1 MQLSDDPARLRESS
15 DRVAVTRDVR
25 RTRLFW
31 PAMVAVLLAVG
42 AAGSIIGAWQVHRT
56 DERSSRQVFQ
66 ASAAQIASTLKL
78 AILHEQDL
86 VVGAAAVFVRNPQT
100 TEAEF
105 RQWTESTAAFKRYPE
120 LQGISV
126 LTMVPASQLGTFA
139 ARDELDPPGPLS
151 PGGTL
156 QVSPPGYRRD
166 YCLET
171 VAQSRNPALALPAGT
186 DFCQTSLGPQFLR
199 ARDTGLALYIPY
211 KTGKLE
217 ELGLGNAI
225 YEGGTTP
232 STVSARRADLIGW
245 TGIEV
250 LPGVLLSTAL
260 QHHPSTAVSFQT
272 GTGNSKVTFTGGS
285 APAHAQSTS
294 IDLHNGWHVE
304 VLAAANGG
312 SLLTDG
318 NSSALLFGG
327 ILFTALLAVLI
338 YVLGT
343 SRSRALL
350 LVEERTDELHY
361 QAFHDALTGLPNRA
375 LINDRVQH
383 MLAQAKR
390 EPRLVAALFLD
401 LDNFK
406 DINDT
411 LGHKAGD
418 ELLAGVATR
427 LSGLLRKG
435 DTVGRLG
442 GDEFIVLTEGTA
454 TSSGAEALADRIL
467 QALALPFEVSGAPV
481 AVTATASIGIA
492 IGTQDISPG
501 ELLRNADIALYHAK
515 ATGKYRFAIYS
526 DRMKKSID
534 DRQRLDAQ
542 LHTALNS
549 GQFFLLYQPTITL
562 SSGEI
567 SGVEA
572 LLRWRH
578 PTRGVLPP
586 SEFVPA
592 LESTG
597 LIIPVGR
604 WVLETA
610 CRAGAAWHGQG
621 HRIAVSVNVSPKQLQ
636 RGRITDD
643 VRGALSA
650 SGFDPTM
657 LVLEL
662 TETSLMRAPGET
674 ISRLLRLRR
683 LGVRL
688 AIDDFGTGF
697 SSLAYLQQFPIDQ
710 LKIDQSFVAG
720 LVGSEKSSAIIRTFV
735 QLGKTLG
742 LEVVAEG
749 IETGDQRDELEGLGV
764 DTGQGFLFSGP
775 LDVETFDTMLG
786 ARSMLA
792 ERVTS

>member
-1 MQLSDDPARLRESS
+1 MQLRDEPTRVRESS
-15 DRVAVTRDVR
+15 DPVAATRRVR

-31 PAMVAVLLAVG
+31 PAMSAVVLAVG
-42 AAGSIIGAWQVHRT
+42 ILGSVIGAWQVHRT
-56 DERSSRQVFQ
+56 VEQSARQTFQ

-86 VVGAAAVFVRNPQT
+86 VIGAAAVFVRNPQT

-105 RQWTESTAAFKRYPE
+105 LQWTASTSAFKRYPE
-120 LQGISV
+120 LQGISE
-126 LTMVPASQLGTFA
+126 LTMVTPAELDAFA

-151 PGGTL
+151 PRGTL
-156 QVSPPGYRRD
+156 QVNPPGNRPY

-171 VAQSRNPALALPAGT
+171 VAQSRSPALALPAGT
-186 DFCQTSLGPQFLR
+186 DFCQTGLGKEFLS
-199 ARDTGLALYIPY
+199 ARDTGWEMYIPY
-211 KTGKLE
+211 NTGKLG

-225 YEGGTTP
+225 YKYGTTP
-232 STVSARRADLIGW
+232 NTVATRRADLIGW

-260 QHHPSTAVSFQT
+260 EDHPSTAVLFHF
-272 GTGNSKVTFTGGS
+272 GTGSSKSTFTSGS

-294 IDLHNGWHVE
+294 INLHNGWHVE
-304 VLAAANGG
+304 VLGAVSAG
-312 SLLTDG
+312 SLLGGGEVST
-318 NSSALLFGG
+318 LLFGG
-327 ILFTALLAVLI
+327 ILFTTVLAALIL
-338 YVLGT
+338 VLGT

-361 QAFHDALTGLPNRA
+361 QAFHDALTGLPNRS
-375 LINDRVQH
+375 LILDRVQH
-383 MLAQAKR
+383 MLARAKR

-411 LGHKAGD
+411 LGHEAGD
-418 ELLAGVATR
+418 SLLGAVATR
-427 LSGLLRKG
+427 LSGLLRED

-442 GDEFIVLTEGTA
+442 GDEFIVLTEGTP

-467 QALALPFEVSGAPV
+467 QALVIPFEVPGAPV

-492 IGTQDISPG
+492 IGTKDISPG

-515 ATGKYRFAIYS
+515 ATGKYRFALYS

-542 LHTALNS
+542 LHTAMNA
-549 GQFFLLYQPTITL
+549 GQFFLLYQPTISL
-562 SSGEI
+562 STGEI
-567 SGVEA
+567 AGVEA

-578 PTRGVLPP
+578 PTRGILLP

-610 CRAGAAWHGQG
+610 CRAGAVWQRQG
-621 HRIAVSVNVSPKQLQ
+621 NQIALSVNVSPKQLQ

-643 VRGALSA
+643 VGGALSA
-650 SGFDPTM
+650 SGFDPTL
-657 LVLEL
+657 LVLEM
-662 TETSLMRAPGET
+662 TETSLMRAQDET

-688 AIDDFGTGF
+688 SIDDFGTGF

-710 LKIDQSFVAG
+710 LKVDQSFVAG
-720 LVGSEKSSAIIRTFV
+720 LAGSDKSSAIIQTFV
-735 QLGKTLG
+735 QLGKALG
-742 LEVVAEG
+742 LEIVAEG
-749 IETGDQRDELEGLGV
+749 IETEDQRDELTVLGV
-764 DTGQGFLFSGP
+764 DTGQGFLFSVP
-775 LDVETFDTMLG
+775 LDAEGIDTMLTV
-786 ARSMLA
+786 RPLLA
-792 ERVTS
+792 STVTS

>member
-1 MQLSDDPARLRESS
+1 MQLRNDPTRVRVSS
-15 DRVAVTRDVR
+15 DPVAAARRVR

-31 PAMVAVLLAVG
+31 PAMAAVLLAVG
-42 AAGSIIGAWQVHRT
+42 ILGSVIGAWQVHRT
-56 DERSSRQVFQ
+56 VEQSSRQTFQ

-78 AILHEQDL
+78 AILHEQDF
-86 VVGAAAVFVRNPQT
+86 VVGAAALFVRNPQT

-105 RQWTESTAAFKRYPE
+105 LQWTASTSAFKRYPE
-120 LQGISV
+120 LQGVSE
-126 LTMVPASQLGTFA
+126 LTMVTPAQLGAFA

-151 PGGTL
+151 AGGTL
-156 QVSPPGYRRD
+156 QVSPPGNRPY

-171 VAQSRNPALALPAGT
+171 VAQSRNPELALPAGT
-186 DFCQTSLGPQFLR
+186 DFCQTSLGKEFLN
-199 ARDTGLALYIPY
+199 ARDTGQQMYIPY
-211 KTGKLE
+211 RTGKLE

-225 YEGGTTP
+225 YKDGTTP
-232 STVSARRADLIGW
+232 STVAARRADLIGW
-245 TGIEV
+245 TGVEV

-260 QHHPSTAVSFQT
+260 EHHPSTSVLFHF
-272 GTGNSKVTFTGGS
+272 GGGSKVTFTSGT

-294 IDLHNGWHVE
+294 INLHNGWHVE
-304 VLAAANGG
+304 VLGAVGG
-312 SLLTDG
+312 ASLLDNGEAST
-318 NSSALLFGG
+318 LLFGG
-327 ILFTALLAVLI
+327 ILFTTVLAALIL
-338 YVLGT
+338 VLGT
-343 SRSRALL
+343 GRSRALL

-375 LINDRVQH
+375 LILDRVQH
-383 MLAQAKR
+383 MLARARR

-411 LGHKAGD
+411 LGHEAGD
-418 ELLAGVATR
+418 QLLAGVATR
-427 LSGLLRKG
+427 LSGLLREG

-442 GDEFIVLTEGTA
+442 GDEFIVLTEGTP

-467 QALALPFEVSGAPV
+467 QALVVPFEIPGAPV

-492 IGTQDISPG
+492 IGTQEISPG

-542 LHTALNS
+542 LHTAMNA
-549 GQFFLLYQPTITL
+549 GQFFLLYQPTFSL
-562 SSGEI
+562 STGEI
-567 SGVEA
+567 AGVEA

-578 PTRGVLPP
+578 PTRGILLP

-610 CRAGAAWHGQG
+610 CRAGAEWQGQG
-621 HRIAVSVNVSPKQLQ
+621 NQIAVSVNVSPKQLQ

-643 VRGALSA
+643 VGGALSA
-650 SGFDPTM
+650 SGFDPTL
-657 LVLEL
+657 LVLEM
-662 TETSLMRAPGET
+662 TETSLMRAPDET

-688 AIDDFGTGF
+688 SIDDFGTGF

-720 LVGSEKSSAIIRTFV
+720 LVGSDKSSAIIQTFV
-735 QLGKTLG
+735 QLGKALG
-742 LEVVAEG
+742 LEIVAEG
-749 IETGDQRDELEGLGV
+749 IENEDQRDELTALGV
-764 DTGQGFLFSGP
+764 DTGQGFLFSVP
-775 LDVETFDTMLG
+775 LDAEGIDTMLTP
-786 ARSMLA
+786 RPLLA
-792 ERVTS
+792 VTVTS